1 MRKLIAVA
9 GLGAALTYFF
19 DSASGARRRAE
30 ARDRLLAFL
39 RHRKRD
45 LGAVRAEAYA
55 LVQKATHLRERPK
68 PDLDDTTLA
77 QKVQSQVFR
86 DADVPK
92 GQINVNAE
100 EGIVIL
106 RGQVDSPE
114 LIRELETKTR
124 KVHGVKDVENLLHLP
139 GAQAEMHQAHESGA

>member
-19 DSASGARRRAE
+19 DSVSGARRRAE

-39 RHRKRD
+39 RRRQRD
-45 LGAVRAEAYA
+45 LGAVQAEAHG
-55 LVQKATHLRERPK
+55 LVQKATHLREKPK
-68 PDLDDTTLA
+68 PDLDDATLA
-77 QKVQSQVFR
+77 QKVQSRIFR
-86 DADVPK
+86 DPDVPK

-106 RGQVDSPE
+106 RGQVDRPE
-114 LIRELETKTR
+114 LIRDLEKKTR

-139 GAQAEMHQAHESGA
+139 GAQAEMHQAHGG